1 MMILP
6 VEAAQVA
13 VPAEAVRVEAPA
25 EAMQVEAPAEAMQ
38 VAVPAEAVQVAVPAE
53 AVRVEALAVIRLV
66 AEAVQF
72 SMHRHIQR
80 NVRRA
85 VILPVP
91 ARAKAAGQKE
101 LRMTASTTVRM
112 TEQKDRQRM
121 PETKV
126 HR

>member
-1 MMILP
+1 MKMMIHP
-6 VEAAQVA
+6 VEAAQEAEAVQVA

-25 EAMQVEAPAEAMQ
+25 EAMQVAVPAEAVRVEAPAEAMQ
-38 VAVPAEAVQVAVPAE
+38 VAVPAEAVRVEALAE
-53 AVRVEALAVIRLV
+53 AVRVEALAVIRPV

-101 LRMTASTTVRM
+101 LRMGES
-112 TEQKDRQRM
+112 
-121 PETKV
+121 
-126 HR
+126 

>member
-1 MMILP
+1 MKMMIHP
-6 VEAAQVA
+6 VEAAQEAEAVQVA
-13 VPAEAVRVEAPA
+13 APAEAVRA
-25 EAMQVEAPAEAMQ
+25 EAM
-38 VAVPAEAVQVAVPAE
+38 QVAVPAE
-53 AVRVEALAVIRLV
+53 AVRVEALAEAVRVEALAVIRPV

-101 LRMTASTTVRM
+101 LRMTAPTTVRM
-112 TEQKDRQRM
+112 TEQRDRQRK

>member
-1 MMILP
+1 MMIHP
-6 VEAAQVA
+6 VEAAQEAEAVQVA
-13 VPAEAVRVEAPA
+13 VPAEAV
-25 EAMQVEAPAEAMQ
+25 Q
-38 VAVPAEAVQVAVPAE
+38 VAVPAEAMQVAVPAE

-85 VILPVP
+85 VIPPVP

-101 LRMTASTTVRM
+101 LRMTAPTTVRM
-112 TEQKDRQRM
+112 TEQRDRQRK

>member
-1 MMILP
+1 
-6 VEAAQVA
+6 
-13 VPAEAVRVEAPA
+13 
-25 EAMQVEAPAEAMQ
+25 
-38 VAVPAEAVQVAVPAE
+38 
-53 AVRVEALAVIRLV
+53 
-66 AEAVQF
+66 
-72 SMHRHIQR
+72 MHRHIQR

-101 LRMTASTTVRM
+101 LRMTAPTTVRM
-112 TEQKDRQRM
+112 TEQRDRQRK

>member
-1 MMILP
+1 MKMMIHP
-6 VEAAQVA
+6 VEAAQ
-13 VPAEAVRVEAPA
+13 E
-25 EAMQVEAPAEAMQ
+25 
-38 VAVPAEAVQVAVPAE
+38 AEAVQVAVP
-53 AVRVEALAVIRLV
+53 

-101 LRMTASTTVRM
+101 LRMTAPTTVRM
-112 TEQKDRQRM
+112 TEQRDRQRK

>member
-1 MMILP
+1 MMIHP
-6 VEAAQVA
+6 VEAAQ
-13 VPAEAVRVEAPA
+13 E
-25 EAMQVEAPAEAMQ
+25 
-38 VAVPAEAVQVAVPAE
+38 AEAVQVAVPAE
-53 AVRVEALAVIRLV
+53 AVRVEAPEEAMQVEALAVIRPV

-80 NVRRA
+80 NVRRV

-101 LRMTASTTVRM
+101 LRMTAPTTVRM
-112 TEQKDRQRM
+112 TEQRDRQRK

>member
-1 MMILP
+1 MKMMIHP
-6 VEAAQVA
+6 VEAAQEAEAVQVA
-13 VPAEAVRVEAPA
+13 APAEAVR
-25 EAMQVEAPAEAMQ
+25 VEAPAEAMQ
-38 VAVPAEAVQVAVPAE
+38 VAVPAEAVRVAVPAE
-53 AVRVEALAVIRLV
+53 AVRVEALAVIRPV

-101 LRMTASTTVRM
+101 LRMTAPTTVRM
-112 TEQKDRQRM
+112 TEQRDRQRK

>member
-1 MMILP
+1 M
-6 VEAAQVA
+6 QVA
-13 VPAEAVRVEAPA
+13 APAEAVQVAAPAEAVR
-25 EAMQVEAPAEAMQ
+25 VEAPAEAMQ
-38 VAVPAEAVQVAVPAE
+38 VAVPAEAVRVE
-53 AVRVEALAVIRLV
+53 AVRVEALAVIRPV

-101 LRMTASTTVRM
+101 LRMTAPTTVRM
-112 TEQKDRQRM
+112 TEQRDRQRK

>member
-1 MMILP
+1 MMIHP
-6 VEAAQVA
+6 VKAAQEAEAVQVA
-13 VPAEAVRVEAPA
+13 APAEAVRVEAPA
-25 EAMQVEAPAEAMQ
+25 EAM
-38 VAVPAEAVQVAVPAE
+38 QVAVPAE
-53 AVRVEALAVIRLV
+53 AVRVEALAVIRPV

-101 LRMTASTTVRM
+101 LRMTAPTTVRM
-112 TEQKDRQRM
+112 TEQRDRQRK

>member
-1 MMILP
+1 MMIHP
-6 VEAAQVA
+6 VEAAQEAEAVQVA

-25 EAMQVEAPAEAMQ
+25 EAMQV
-38 VAVPAEAVQVAVPAE
+38 AVPAE
-53 AVRVEALAVIRLV
+53 AVRVEALPVIRPV

-101 LRMTASTTVRM
+101 LRMTAPTTVRM
-112 TEQKDRQRM
+112 TEQRDRQRK

>member
-1 MMILP
+1 MKMMIHP
-6 VEAAQVA
+6 VEAAQEAEAVQVA

-25 EAMQVEAPAEAMQ
+25 EAMQV
-38 VAVPAEAVQVAVPAE
+38 AVP
-53 AVRVEALAVIRLV
+53 

-101 LRMTASTTVRM
+101 LRMTAPTTVRM
-112 TEQKDRQRM
+112 TEHRDRQRK

>member
-6 VEAAQVA
+6 VEAVQ
-13 VPAEAVRVEAPA
+13 E
-25 EAMQVEAPAEAMQ
+25 
-38 VAVPAEAVQVAVPAE
+38 AEAVQVAVPAE
-53 AVRVEALAVIRLV
+53 AVQVEAPAEAVQVAVQVAVSAEAVRVEALAVIRPA

-101 LRMTASTTVRM
+101 LRMTAPTTVRM
-112 TEQKDRQRM
+112 TEQRDRQRK